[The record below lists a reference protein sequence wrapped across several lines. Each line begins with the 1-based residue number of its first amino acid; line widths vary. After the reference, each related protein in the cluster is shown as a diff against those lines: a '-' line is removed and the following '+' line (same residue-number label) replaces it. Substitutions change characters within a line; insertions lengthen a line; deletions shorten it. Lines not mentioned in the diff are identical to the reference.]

1 MKRVA
6 FKTFGCR
13 LNQAET
19 AQIAAGF
26 EAAGY
31 EVVPGGQPSDV
42 CVIHTCAITGRA
54 EHTCLLFARA
64 LRRKP
69 NPPVVVLAGCAVD
82 IAGDA
87 LKERCGA
94 DLTAGRDA
102 KFDIP
107 GMLRERGQVS
117 DQHPASGIRHPVS
130 GLLSPATYHLS
141 PVPCPLPPAPCLLPR
156 FDTIRAL
163 VKVQD
168 GCDFRCAYC
177 IVPLARGGPRSRPF
191 REVVDEVRRI
201 AEAGYREIVLTGA
214 NLGCYQDGRLRL
226 VDLIA
231 AIERIPAVERIR
243 LSSIESSTTE
253 HAVLDY
259 MATSAKL
266 CRYLHLPLQTGDDA
280 LLRDMGRR
288 YTSRQYR
295 DLVER
300 AVERIPLLGLGTDVL
315 VGLPGET
322 DAAFANTWSI
332 VTDLPFSN
340 LHIFPYSK
348 RPGTRAAGMAGQVSP
363 ATKKERCVRLAALGR
378 DKRARFAAQ
387 FVGRTVSVL
396 VERVTA
402 HGIGSGWTGE
412 RIEARM
418 QRPGLAANTVVS
430 VLPSRAEDDVLY
442 GWQEPIACVPRN
454 RTCAQGETSVPFAL
468 D

>member
-107 GMLRERGQVS
+107 GMLRERGEVS

-156 FDTIRAL
+156 FDDESWLTYVPIRLPEAMIIRKNL
-163 VKVQD
+163 PPGAD
-168 GCDFRCAYC
+168 NETNC
-177 IVPLARGGPRSRPF
+177 
-191 REVVDEVRRI
+191 DEVQQDI
-201 AEAGYREIVLTGA
+201 LGWLEA
-214 NLGCYQDGRLRL
+214 
-226 VDLIA
+226 
-231 AIERIPAVERIR
+231 
-243 LSSIESSTTE
+243 
-253 HAVLDY
+253 
-259 MATSAKL
+259 
-266 CRYLHLPLQTGDDA
+266 HL
-280 LLRDMGRR
+280 
-288 YTSRQYR
+288 
-295 DLVER
+295 
-300 AVERIPLLGLGTDVL
+300 
-315 VGLPGET
+315 
-322 DAAFANTWSI
+322 
-332 VTDLPFSN
+332 
-340 LHIFPYSK
+340 K
-348 RPGTRAAGMAGQVSP
+348 
-363 ATKKERCVRLAALGR
+363 
-378 DKRARFAAQ
+378 
-387 FVGRTVSVL
+387 
-396 VERVTA
+396 
-402 HGIGSGWTGE
+402 
-412 RIEARM
+412 
-418 QRPGLAANTVVS
+418 
-430 VLPSRAEDDVLY
+430 
-442 GWQEPIACVPRN
+442 
-454 RTCAQGETSVPFAL
+454 
-468 D
+468 